1 MILFVFAFG
10 LQRYKIKHNLPRLF
24 GFFILIIVTLQR
36 KSTKDETKDSENKTI
51 AGSQTDDLTMLA
63 IKLN

>member
-1 MILFVFAFG
+1 
-10 LQRYKIKHNLPRLF
+10 
-24 GFFILIIVTLQR
+24 LQR